1 MSGPHLSEAARR
13 ARPARQ
19 HAVAAWPPCAAPT
32 PRLKSAVGTPRSCRS
47 PPTAASPAPPAS
59 RPPRARRHCPDRSP
73 RSRHRPDRRGPKPST
88 PGSVAVSRR
97 SPLARHRR
105 LRAGEPSF
113 PAVSRAPAPCRRRL
127 VKQRRR
133 AVPPPRARVVR
144 YALRG
149 PAEVGHT
156 SAAHS
161 GHARSAD
168 RGCGPCTRAA
178 PAPALCIWAERGFGL
193 VAPG

>member
-1 MSGPHLSEAARR
+1 LSYFLSGKLFIRKSLTSGPHLSDATRR
-13 ARPARQ
+13 E
-19 HAVAAWPPCAAPT
+19 
-32 PRLKSAVGTPRSCRS
+32 
-47 PPTAASPAPPAS
+47 PPTAASPVPPTS
-59 RPPRARRHCPDRSP
+59 RPPHVRRRRPDRSP
-73 RSRHRPDRRGPKPST
+73 RSRRSPDRRGPKPPM

-127 VKQRRR
+127 VKQRHR

-149 PAEVGHT
+149 PAELGRA